1 MTPTTAV
8 PSDASAVHV
17 PTVTAPSAEAV
28 PAAHRPERAEHG
40 RGEHGPTMGTS
51 PAAYPPLTIEGW
63 YAHHQLVTL
72 DRERL
77 RAMPATERAQ
87 AAAGLADALTALR
100 APDAGGW
107 TAPALLVGSSA
118 DAMIVHFRPTL
129 DALGDAQ
136 RAVLDA
142 PLGDLLR
149 PTVTYLSVTEA
160 GMYQVAG
167 QLAKAAL
174 ARGGSVGDATYEA
187 EAAARL
193 AVERE
198 EARNLKRLYPPLP
211 SDMPYVCFYPMSKR
225 RAVGQNW
232 YEQTL
237 EERNRLMWAHGKTGR
252 RYAGKVFQIIT
263 GSVGFDAWEWGVTLF
278 AADPLEIK
286 RIVTEMRFDE
296 VSARYAEFGAFY
308 VGRTM
313 EPREWVRALI
323 GA

>member
-1 MTPTTAV
+1 MLSH
-8 PSDASAVHV
+8 PSATGPALHGAGA
-17 PTVTAPSAEAV
+17 PGAPAAPSAPPSSGAHAHV
-28 PAAHRPERAEHG
+28 PA
-40 RGEHGPTMGTS
+40 
-51 PAAYPPLTIEGW
+51 PAAPGALVAYPPLTLEGW
-63 YAHHQLVTL
+63 YAHHQLLTL

-77 RAMPATERAQ
+77 RAMPAAERARAAEGL
-87 AAAGLADALTALR
+87 AAAIEGLH
-100 APDAGGW
+100 APAEGGW
-107 TAPALLVGSSA
+107 TAPALLVGAQA
-118 DAMIVHFRPTL
+118 DAMVVHFRPTL
-129 DALGDAQ
+129 DALGEAQ
-136 RAVLDA
+136 RRVLDA
-142 PLGDLLR
+142 PLGDLLQ

-167 QLAKAAL
+167 QLAKAAV
-174 ARGGSVGDATYEA
+174 ARGGSVGDAEYEA
-187 EAAARL
+187 EAERRL
-193 AVERE
+193 AAERE
-198 EARNLKRLYPPLP
+198 DARTQKRLYPPLP
-211 SDMPYVCFYPMSKR
+211 ADMPYVCFYPMSKR

-308 VGRTM
+308 VGRVM
-313 EPREWVRALI
+313 EPREWVRALV
-323 GA
+323 GV

>member
-1 MTPTTAV
+1 MTPATLFA
-8 PSDASAVHV
+8 DAASAHGSA
-17 PTVTAPSAEAV
+17 PTESAAPV
-28 PAAHRPERAEHG
+28 
-40 RGEHGPTMGTS
+40 
-51 PAAYPPLTIEGW
+51 AYPPLTLEGW

-72 DRERL
+72 DRARL
-77 RAMPATERAQ
+77 RAMPPDARRH
-87 AAAGLADALTALR
+87 AADGLAATLR
-100 APDAGGW
+100 ALAAPADGGW
-107 TAPALLVGSSA
+107 TAPALLVGSGA
-118 DAMIVHFRPTL
+118 DAMLVHFRPTL

-174 ARGGSVGDATYEA
+174 ARGGAVGDATHEA

-193 AVERE
+193 AAERE
-198 EARNLKRLYPPLP
+198 DARNRQRLYPPLP
-211 SDMPYVCFYPMSKR
+211 DDMPYVCFYPMSKR

-308 VGRTM
+308 VGRVM
-313 EPREWVRALI
+313 EPGAWVRALV

>member
-1 MTPTTAV
+1 MTPATLGPDRSPAAV
-8 PSDASAVHV
+8 PSDGAPIAGG
-17 PTVTAPSAEAV
+17 TAAPV
-28 PAAHRPERAEHG
+28 
-40 RGEHGPTMGTS
+40 
-51 PAAYPPLTIEGW
+51 AYPPLTLDGW

-77 RAMPATERAQ
+77 RAMAPDARRA
-87 AAAGLADALTALR
+87 AAAGLVDALHAL
-100 APDAGGW
+100 ATPAEGGW

-118 DAMIVHFRPTL
+118 DAMLIHFRPTF

-142 PLGDLLR
+142 PLGDLLQ

-174 ARGGSVGDATYEA
+174 ARGGAVGDATYEA

-198 EARNLKRLYPPLP
+198 EARNQKRLYPPLP
-211 SDMPYVCFYPMSKR
+211 PDMPYVCFYPMSKR

-278 AADPLEIK
+278 AADPMEIK

-308 VGRTM
+308 VGRVM
-313 EPREWVRALI
+313 APESWVRTLF
-323 GA
+323 GV